1 MCTPWDEKAVQF
13 LENSNIEIMKIAS
26 CSFNDWD
33 LLERVSLCKQ
43 PIIASTA
50 GAKKIDIDKVYSLF
64 KNKNKNSA

>member
-50 GAKKIDIDKVYSLF
+50 GAKK
-64 KNKNKNSA
+64 